1 VIRFRGLVVSIWI
14 AFALFGFYA
23 SANINSLLTTS
34 ITVPESESAKADQL
48 VKSAFNE
55 NTEGA
60 FIVFYEYDKKAS
72 KTEVGALENLISQA
86 VSVIPGGHLVQIRS
100 LNGVLYANIQSPYD
114 LQKAADYTPILRNE
128 LRNLGLGSAKVTGPP
143 AIKHD
148 VSPALQ
154 RDLERGQIVAIL
166 VALFFL
172 FITLRS
178 VWSMLIPIIVAVT
191 TISTA
196 LGFVYLLAHEI
207 LMVLYIPNIVE
218 LIGLGLAIDY
228 SLLMVYRF
236 CLDGDIKKT
245 QRTILISGSTVAI
258 ALSTLILVP
267 IPFIRSIGIA
277 GVIVPLVA
285 MAAATTLQPA
295 LLSYLGT
302 TGPKPKFAPAQFRKL
317 GEFVVRRPVPV
328 LLISLGLLFIP
339 ISQLSRLEVTP
350 SSISAIPQ
358 NLESAQGI
366 KIVTDKAG
374 DGIISPIQVLIKLP
388 IGTTADQVNI
398 ARAKLAGEI
407 ADNKDVFAVAT
418 DRKYVDSSGKILRI
432 FVISKQD
439 LGNSQDLVRFLRSL
453 TGEFPVGTELIVG
466 GAPSQGYDLIKQIQS
481 TFPWVALVT
490 LLLSFA
496 LLRRNLSSFLIPI
509 KAIILDLLSVAAA
522 IGATVFVMRNG
533 LGVYQLDQIEI
544 WTLLFIFAILFGLSM
559 DYEVFIVTR
568 IKESYLEHGDN
579 EKAIVDGLANT
590 GGVVT
595 TAALIMLGALS
606 GFVTGHFAG
615 LQEVGIG
622 LVAGILIDATV
633 IRLLILPA
641 TMVLLGKWNWSH
653 PRIFGSRTNS

>member
-1 VIRFRGLVVSIWI
+1 
-14 AFALFGFYA
+14 
-23 SANINSLLTTS
+23 
-34 ITVPESESAKADQL
+34 
-48 VKSAFNE
+48 
-55 NTEGA
+55 
-60 FIVFYEYDKKAS
+60 
-72 KTEVGALENLISQA
+72 
-86 VSVIPGGHLVQIRS
+86 
-100 LNGVLYANIQSPYD
+100 
-114 LQKAADYTPILRNE
+114 
-128 LRNLGLGSAKVTGPP
+128 
-143 AIKHD
+143 
-148 VSPALQ
+148 
-154 RDLERGQIVAIL
+154 
-166 VALFFL
+166 
-172 FITLRS
+172 
-178 VWSMLIPIIVAVT
+178 
-191 TISTA
+191 
-196 LGFVYLLAHEI
+196 
-207 LMVLYIPNIVE
+207 
-218 LIGLGLAIDY
+218 
-228 SLLMVYRF
+228 
-236 CLDGDIKKT
+236 
-245 QRTILISGSTVAI
+245 
-258 ALSTLILVP
+258 
-267 IPFIRSIGIA
+267 
-277 GVIVPLVA
+277 
-285 MAAATTLQPA
+285 
-295 LLSYLGT
+295 
-302 TGPKPKFAPAQFRKL
+302 
-317 GEFVVRRPVPV
+317 
-328 LLISLGLLFIP
+328 
-339 ISQLSRLEVTP
+339 
-350 SSISAIPQ
+350 
-358 NLESAQGI
+358 
-366 KIVTDKAG
+366 
-374 DGIISPIQVLIKLP
+374 
-388 IGTTADQVNI
+388 
-398 ARAKLAGEI
+398 
-407 ADNKDVFAVAT
+407 VAT